1 MATQLEKIATP
12 AIPQPGADYS
22 RAYHDQTNNVL
33 RLFFNRVTQTIN
45 GLLDPTY
52 GGAALYFPY
61 GSFSSTV
68 DQTAA
73 STTAAYSVTFN
84 TTDYSLGVDVA
95 SSSQITVQR
104 AGIYNLQFSIQFANT
119 DSQLHDAD
127 VWARVNGVDLANSN
141 SIFSIPSSHG
151 GVDGHTIAA
160 LNLYVQLEASDY
172 VELMW
177 HVNNTAC
184 FIGHTAAGTTPT
196 RPATPS
202 VIATLSFVS
211 NV

>member
-1 MATQLEKIATP
+1 MSTQLQKISPP
-12 AIPQPGADYS
+12 ALIQSPPIFDRSYN
-22 RAYHDQTNNVL
+22 DQNNNIL
-33 RLFFNRVTQTIN
+33 RLFFNRLTNVLN
-45 GLLDPTY
+45 LLVDPTY

-84 TTDYSLGVDVA
+84 TTDYSLGVSVA

-119 DSQLHDAD
+119 NSQLHDAD
-127 VWARVNGVDLANSN
+127 VWARVNGTDLANSN
-141 SIFSIPSSHG
+141 SIFSIPNSHG